1 MCKKVIYLI
10 TFVGV
15 LGLVIGVANAVPFQQ
30 DFGPDGIVSIE
41 AENYDA
47 NVPQG
52 GDTWE
57 LVGPTGGFTGTAGM
71 QALPNDD
78 AGTRKTNYAARCP
91 RLDYQI
97 NFVRTGTHYVWV
109 RGYGASGNDDSCH
122 VGLDGREINTCDN
135 MSGWTN
141 NYTWSNNTLDG
152 QRGTF
157 EVTPA
162 GIHTLNIWMR
172 EDGFIIDK
180 IVLTTNV
187 DFTPTGDGPPES
199 VRGQPA
205 QVQAYNPKPAYLAT
219 DVPDVLTLSWTPGE
233 NAVQHDVYFG
243 TDFNDVNNAT
253 VSTASIYRGRQDS
266 NSFLPAEVPLE
277 MKRTYYWRID
287 EIRSGQP
294 DSPVKGKVWSF
305 TTGDFILVD
314 DFETYNDFCNR
325 IFYTWTDGWGYF
337 SNPDCGVSES
347 NGNGTSSAVGNLM
360 SPFAEPN
367 IVHSGRQSMPF
378 EYANNRAPYYSEIQR
393 QWSNPQDWTRSD
405 VKVLIFWLH
414 GAAANN
420 TASLYV
426 GVEDSSGKSKII
438 IHDDPNAV
446 KSTTWLECI
455 FPLSQFTDAGV
466 DLSAV
471 KKMMIVVGDKEA
483 PEEGPI
489 GKIYI
494 DDIRLRRPWCRPDV
508 AKPQYDFNNDCVV
521 NEADLELLMEEYG
534 RTLINPATTGEIY
547 REAESADW
555 INDPI
560 QILDDP
566 TASGGRYVSVDID
579 VKDSSDSPP
588 SDGVAYYDFTVAGG
602 VYKLLF
608 RVSITGGNDSFWVR
622 IQGATTQTRNDAS
635 GWVRFNTIEAGAEWH
650 WDEVH
655 SDQDPNSP
663 TVQWTMPAGN
673 YTLEVAR
680 RESGA
685 KLDALLLTAN
695 LALDQ
700 VTLNP
705 LRYDLNGDG
714 KTDDADVTLLMAAMN
729 EQILWP

>member
-305 TTGDFILVD
+305 TTGDFITGYSTLGRMDGDTSVI
-314 DFETYNDFCNR
+314 R
-325 IFYTWTDGWGYF
+325 IVAFQ
-337 SNPDCGVSES
+337 
-347 NGNGTSSAVGNLM
+347 NLM
-360 SPFAEPN
+360 EMVQARQSVTSCLRLLSRISFTAAGNRCRLNMQTTVLLTIPRSS
-367 IVHSGRQSMPF
+367 VSGR
-378 EYANNRAPYYSEIQR
+378 I
-393 QWSNPQDWTRSD
+393 
-405 VKVLIFWLH
+405 H
-414 GAAANN
+414 
-420 TASLYV
+420 
-426 GVEDSSGKSKII
+426 KI
-438 IHDDPNAV
+438 
-446 KSTTWLECI
+446 
-455 FPLSQFTDAGV
+455 G
-466 DLSAV
+466 
-471 KKMMIVVGDKEA
+471 
-483 PEEGPI
+483 PE
-489 GKIYI
+489 
-494 DDIRLRRPWCRPDV
+494 
-508 AKPQYDFNNDCVV
+508 
-521 NEADLELLMEEYG
+521 
-534 RTLINPATTGEIY
+534 
-547 REAESADW
+547 
-555 INDPI
+555 
-560 QILDDP
+560 
-566 TASGGRYVSVDID
+566 
-579 VKDSSDSPP
+579 
-588 SDGVAYYDFTVAGG
+588 
-602 VYKLLF
+602 
-608 RVSITGGNDSFWVR
+608 
-622 IQGATTQTRNDAS
+622 
-635 GWVRFNTIEAGAEWH
+635 
-650 WDEVH
+650 
-655 SDQDPNSP
+655 
-663 TVQWTMPAGN
+663 
-673 YTLEVAR
+673 
-680 RESGA
+680 
-685 KLDALLLTAN
+685 
-695 LALDQ
+695 
-700 VTLNP
+700 VTL
-705 LRYDLNGDG
+705 RC
-714 KTDDADVTLLMAAMN
+714 
-729 EQILWP
+729 